1 MSHVNV
7 IWQGDAN
14 SISLRSFSLCQ
25 SPPAVLNLTGPEM
38 LAVRDIA
45 LRFGEL
51 MKRQPVF
58 EGRPADT
65 ALLNNA
71 ARCHSV
77 FGRPSV
83 TADQLIEW
91 TAHWI
96 QMNGPTWN
104 KPTHFEARE
113 GSF

>member
-7 IWQGDAN
+7 IWQGEAN
-14 SISLRSFSLCQ
+14 SVCLRSFSLCQ
-25 SPPAVLNLTGPEM
+25 SPPAVLNLTGPEV
-38 LAVRDIA
+38 LAVRGIA
-45 LRFGEL
+45 LQFGEL
-51 MKRQPVF
+51 LGQTPIF
-58 EGRPADT
+58 EGREGDT

-71 ARCHSV
+71 GRCHRLL
-77 FGRPSV
+77 GYPTV

-96 QMNGPTWN
+96 RTNGPTWN

-113 GSF
+113 GRF